1 MVIMQPNQ
9 PTPLP
14 PLPSQPPEFR
24 GSEYLDQIAAPAQTK
39 TMKPWQLWG
48 LIGGVLV
55 FAAIVFFFIIGSGG
69 PSPSERY
76 VSYLHRVE
84 ALRDITSKSGKTIQD
99 SSLRGVNASTSSI
112 LGTAGQ
118 EGESLL
124 STVNLEKLPTASKT
138 DPVLV
143 EYEEL
148 ATTLNDAR
156 LNAIYD
162 QVYSREIGFQISK
175 LRNEIQSIRQATN
188 SQSLRD
194 YLDKTDKNL
203 APLATQLSE
212 FNKS

>member
-9 PTPLP
+9 PSPLP
-14 PLPSQPPEFR
+14 PLPPQPAEFR
-24 GSEYLDQIAAPAQTK
+24 GSEYLDQIAAPTQTK

-48 LIGGVLV
+48 LIAGVLV
-55 FAAIVFFFIIGSGG
+55 FVVIVFFLILGSGG
-69 PSPSERY
+69 PSPTERY

-124 STVNLEKLPTASKT
+124 SAVNLKSLPASSKTGAVSIEYEKLG
-138 DPVLV
+138 
-143 EYEEL
+143 
-148 ATTLNDAR
+148 TTLNDAR

-175 LRNEIQSIRQATN
+175 LRNEIKSIRQATK
-188 SQSLRD
+188 SSSLRS

-203 APLATQLSE
+203 TPLASQLSE
-212 FNKS
+212 FNE